1 MSASGFFKMQK
12 LKGSGKVLAASRHN
26 KRLIQAEQGADSH
39 IDAARI
45 CLNLSLHGPDSPE
58 AVARLAKE
66 RMAAAGVRPQK
77 KNAVLALEHVFS
89 LPANTDI
96 DLKAYFNDCVQW
108 VARNFG
114 GLDNVL
120 SADVHLD
127 ESAPHLHV
135 LILPLVD
142 GRMNGSDLFGNR
154 QRLQFLHNDFHAAVA
169 GRYGLAKALARL
181 QGRVKE
187 KTIDNVIKHIQATND
202 TALTSALWPLIRDW
216 IARDPAVCAQVL
228 GLEVTKTADKPQ
240 RLMEQIFTSKGK
252 GSNKPF
258 KPIGFDNN
266 PKPIG
271 LAAAVKSL
279 SLCSVGVDTKTTS
292 PTQAPRCAIQ
302 SKQCDYTRVPVHDD
316 CDFSGW
322 QGFDNFEQS
331 AWQ

>member
-26 KRLIQAEQGADSH
+26 KRAIQAEQGADSH

-45 CLNLSLHGPDSPE
+45 CLNLSLHGPDTPE
-58 AVARLAKE
+58 AVASLARLL
-66 RMAAAGVRPQK
+66 MAAAGVRPQK
-77 KNAVLALEHVFS
+77 KNAVLALEQVFS

-96 DLKAYFNDCVQW
+96 DLKDYFNDCVQW
-108 VARNFG
+108 VAQNFG

-135 LILPLVD
+135 LILPLID

-154 QRLQFLHNDFHAAVA
+154 QRLQFLQNDFHTAVA
-169 GRYGLAKALARL
+169 GRYGLAKAPARL
-181 QGRVKE
+181 QGQAKA
-187 KTIDNVIKHIQATND
+187 KTAQTVMNHIHATSD
-202 TALTSALWPLIRDW
+202 TAQTSALWPLIRDL
-216 IARDPAVCAQVL
+216 IARDPVACAQVL

-240 RLMEQIFTSKGK
+240 RSTAQIFTSKGK
-252 GSNKPF
+252 GSNKPL
-258 KPIGFDNN
+258 KPIGFAYS

-271 LAAAVKSL
+271 LERSGKSL
-279 SLCSVGVDTKTTS
+279 SLCSVGLANKPTT
-292 PTQAPRCAIQ
+292 PAQAPRPAIQ
-302 SKQCDYTRVPVHDD
+302 LNQNEDTRVIVRED

-322 QGFDNFEQS
+322 QDSEAFEQS

>member
-39 IDAARI
+39 IDAART

-58 AVARLAKE
+58 AVARLAKD

-77 KNAVLALEHVFS
+77 KNAVLSLEHVFS

-96 DLKAYFNDCVQW
+96 DLKAYFSDCVQW

-135 LILPLVD
+135 LILPLID

-154 QRLQFLHNDFHAAVA
+154 QRLQFLQNDFHAAVA
-169 GRYGLAKALARL
+169 GRYGLAKAPARL
-181 QGRVKE
+181 QGQAKA
-187 KTIDNVIKHIQATND
+187 KTAQTVITHIHATND
-202 TALTSALWPLIRDW
+202 TALTSGLWPLIRDW
-216 IARDPAVCAQVL
+216 IARDPAACAQVL
-228 GLEVTKTADKPQ
+228 GLDIAKAATKKARTTA
-240 RLMEQIFTSKGK
+240 QIFTSKGK
-252 GSNKPF
+252 GSNKAM
-258 KPIGFDNN
+258 KPIGFANS

-271 LAAAVKSL
+271 LEVAGKSL
-279 SLCSVGVDTKTTS
+279 SLCSVGLANKTTR
-292 PTQAPRCAIQ
+292 PTQAPRSVIQ
-302 SKQCDYTRVPVHDD
+302 SKQCDYTRVPFHDD
-316 CDFSGW
+316 CDFSGS
-322 QGFDNFEQS
+322 QSLNEFDQS
-331 AWQ
+331 AWH

>member
-58 AVARLAKE
+58 AVARLAKD

-77 KNAVLALEHVFS
+77 KNAVLALEQVFS

-135 LILPLVD
+135 LILPLID

-154 QRLQFLHNDFHAAVA
+154 QRLQFLQNDFHAAVA
-169 GRYGLAKALARL
+169 GRYGLAKAPARL
-181 QGRVKE
+181 QGQAKA
-187 KTIDNVIKHIQATND
+187 KTVETVIKQIQATND

-216 IARDPAVCAQVL
+216 IVRDPVACAQAL
-228 GLEVTKTADKPQ
+228 GLEVTRTADKPL
-240 RLMEQIFTSKGK
+240 RSMAQIFTSKG
-252 GSNKPF
+252 
-258 KPIGFDNN
+258 I
-266 PKPIG
+266 
-271 LAAAVKSL
+271 A
-279 SLCSVGVDTKTTS
+279 TTEGYRTGCGAS
-292 PTQAPRCAIQ
+292 FA
-302 SKQCDYTRVPVHDD
+302 
-316 CDFSGW
+316 
-322 QGFDNFEQS
+322 
-331 AWQ
+331 

>member
-12 LKGSGKVLAASRHN
+12 LKGAGKVLAASRHN

-58 AVARLAKE
+58 AVARQAKDC
-66 RMAAAGVRPQK
+66 MAAAGVRPQK
-77 KNAVLALEHVFS
+77 KNAVLALEHLFS

-96 DLKAYFNDCVQW
+96 DLKAYFSDCVHW

-135 LILPLVD
+135 LLLPLID

-154 QRLQFLHNDFHAAVA
+154 QRLLFLQNDFHAAVA
-169 GRYGLAKALARL
+169 GRYGLVKAPARL
-181 QGRVKE
+181 HGQAKN
-187 KTIDNVIKHIQATND
+187 KTAQTVLNHIHATSD

-216 IARDPAVCAQVL
+216 IARDPVACAQVL

-240 RLMEQIFTSKGK
+240 RSMAQIFTSKGK
-252 GSNKPF
+252 GSNKAL
-258 KPIGFDNN
+258 KPIGLANN

-271 LAAAVKSL
+271 LEVVGKSL
-279 SLCSVGVDTKTTS
+279 SLRSVGLANK
-292 PTQAPRCAIQ
+292 PTAPVQAPRPAIQ
-302 SKQCDYTRVPVHDD
+302 PNQSDESRVIDRDD
-316 CDFSGW
+316 CEFSGW
-322 QGFDNFEQS
+322 QDSEAFEQS

>member
-39 IDAARI
+39 IDATRI

-58 AVARLAKE
+58 AVARLAKD

-77 KNAVLALEHVFS
+77 KNAVLSLEHVFS
-89 LPANTDI
+89 LPANSDI

-135 LILPLVD
+135 LILPLID

-169 GRYGLAKALARL
+169 GRYGLAKAPARL
-181 QGRVKE
+181 QGQAKD
-187 KTIDNVIKHIQATND
+187 KTAQTVITHIHATND
-202 TALTSALWPLIRDW
+202 TALTSGLWPLIRDW
-216 IARDPAVCAQVL
+216 IARDPAACAQVL
-228 GLEVTKTADKPQ
+228 GLDIAKAATKKARTTA
-240 RLMEQIFTSKGK
+240 QIFTSKGK
-252 GSNKPF
+252 GSNKAL
-258 KPIGFDNN
+258 KPIGFANS

-271 LAAAVKSL
+271 LEVAGKSL
-279 SLCSVGVDTKTTS
+279 SLCSVRVSHQTNSNNAS
-292 PTQAPRCAIQ
+292 PALCNPI
-302 SKQCDYTRVPVHDD
+302 KQCDYTRVPFHDD
-316 CDFSGW
+316 YDFSGS
-322 QGFDNFEQS
+322 QSRNEFDQS
-331 AWQ
+331 AWH

>member
-45 CLNLSLHGPDSPE
+45 CLNMSLHGPDSPE
-58 AVARLAKE
+58 AVAGLA
-66 RMAAAGVRPQK
+66 RALMAAAGVRPQK
-77 KNAVLALEHVFS
+77 KNAVLALEQVFS

-96 DLKAYFNDCVQW
+96 DLTAYFNDCVQW

-154 QRLQFLHNDFHAAVA
+154 QRLQFLQNDFHAAVA
-169 GRYGLAKALARL
+169 GRYGLAKAPARL
-181 QGRVKE
+181 QGQAKA
-187 KTIDNVIKHIQATND
+187 KTVETVIKQIQATND

-216 IARDPAVCAQVL
+216 IARDPVACAQVL

-240 RLMEQIFTSKGK
+240 RSMAQIFTSKGK
-252 GSNKPF
+252 GSNKRL
-258 KPIGFDNN
+258 KPIGFANN

-271 LAAAVKSL
+271 LEVAGKSL
-279 SLCSVGVDTKTTS
+279 SLCSVGLANKPS
-292 PTQAPRCAIQ
+292 PPAQAPRPAIQ
-302 SKQCDYTRVPVHDD
+302 SNQNDDTRVIVRED

-322 QGFDNFEQS
+322 QDSEAFEQS

>member
-12 LKGSGKVLAASRHN
+12 LKGSGKVLVASRHN

-66 RMAAAGVRPQK
+66 CMAAAGVRPQK

-89 LPANTDI
+89 LPASTDI

-169 GRYGLAKALARL
+169 GRYGLTKALARL
-181 QGRVKE
+181 QEQAKE
-187 KTIDNVIKHIQATND
+187 KTAQTVIAHIHATND
-202 TALTSALWPLIRDW
+202 TALTSALWPLIRDL
-216 IARDPAVCAQVL
+216 IGRDPAVCAQVL

-252 GSNKPF
+252 GSNKPL
-258 KPIGFDNN
+258 KPIGFANN

-271 LAAAVKSL
+271 LEVAGKVYPYAL
-279 SLCSVGVDTKTTS
+279 LGLPTKPTP
-292 PTQAPRCAIQ
+292 PTQAPRRANQ
-302 SKQCDYTRVPVHDD
+302 SNQCDYTRVPFHDD
-316 CDFSGW
+316 CDFSGL
-322 QGFDNFEQS
+322 QSLNEFDQS
-331 AWQ
+331 AWH

>member
-12 LKGSGKVLAASRHN
+12 LKGSGKVLVASRHN

-58 AVARLAKE
+58 AVARLAKD

-89 LPANTDI
+89 LPANTAI
-96 DLKAYFNDCVQW
+96 DLKAYFSDCVQW

-154 QRLQFLHNDFHAAVA
+154 QRLQFLQNDFHAAVA
-169 GRYGLAKALARL
+169 GLYGLAKAPARL
-181 QGRVKE
+181 QGQVKA
-187 KTIDNVIKHIQATND
+187 KTVETVIKQIQATND

-216 IARDPAVCAQVL
+216 IARDPAFCAQVL
-228 GLEVTKTADKPQ
+228 GLEIPVSADKPQ
-240 RLMEQIFTSKGK
+240 RLMKQIFTSKGK
-252 GSNKPF
+252 GSNKPL
-258 KPIGFDNN
+258 KPIGFANN

-271 LAAAVKSL
+271 LEVAGKSL
-279 SLCSVGVDTKTTS
+279 SLCSVGLATKTVL

-322 QGFDNFEQS
+322 QGFVDLDQS
-331 AWQ
+331 AWH

>member
-1 MSASGFFKMQK
+1 MSASGFLRMEK

-58 AVARLAKE
+58 AVARLAKD

-77 KNAVLALEHVFS
+77 KNAVLALEQVFS

-135 LILPLVD
+135 LTLPLID

-154 QRLQFLHNDFHAAVA
+154 QRLQFLHNDLHAAVA
-169 GRYGLAKALARL
+169 GRYGLAKAPARL
-181 QGRVKE
+181 QGHAKVK
-187 KTIDNVIKHIQATND
+187 TAQAVIKHIQATND
-202 TALTSALWPLIRDW
+202 SALTSVLWQVIRDF
-216 IARDPAVCAQVL
+216 IERDPVVFAQTL
-228 GLEVTKTADKPQ
+228 GIDVATSAAKKA
-240 RLMEQIFTSKGK
+240 RSMAQIFTSKGK
-252 GSNKPF
+252 GSNKPE
-258 KPIGFDNN
+258 KPIGFANS

-271 LAAAVKSL
+271 LETPAKSL
-279 SLCSVGVDTKTTS
+279 SLCSVGLATNKPYPAQV
-292 PTQAPRCAIQ
+292 IQ
-302 SKQCDYTRVPVHDD
+302 PHQKDDTRVIDRDD
-316 CDFSGW
+316 CEFSGW
-322 QGFDNFEQS
+322 QDGEAFEQG

>member
-58 AVARLAKE
+58 AVARLAKDC
-66 RMAAAGVRPQK
+66 MVAAGVRPQK

-108 VARNFG
+108 VACNFG

-135 LILPLVD
+135 LILPLID

-154 QRLQFLHNDFHAAVA
+154 QRLQFLQNDFHAAVA
-169 GRYGLAKALARL
+169 GRYGLAKAPARL
-181 QGRVKE
+181 QGQAKG
-187 KTIDNVIKHIQATND
+187 KTAQTVIEHIHVTND
-202 TALTSALWPLIRDW
+202 TALTSALWPLIRDL

-228 GLEVTKTADKPQ
+228 GLDIAKAATKKARTTV
-240 RLMEQIFTSKGK
+240 QIFTSKGK
-252 GSNKPF
+252 GSNSPL
-258 KPIGFDNN
+258 KPIGFANN

-271 LAAAVKSL
+271 LEPAVKSL
-279 SLCSVGVDTKTTS
+279 SLCSVGLATK
-292 PTQAPRCAIQ
+292 PTPPAQAPRSATL
-302 SKQCDYTRVPVHDD
+302 SNQCDYTRVSVHDD
-316 CDFSGW
+316 SDYSGW
-322 QGFDNFEQS
+322 QDSDEFEQS

>member
-58 AVARLAKE
+58 AVARLAKD

-154 QRLQFLHNDFHAAVA
+154 QRLQFLQNDFHAAVA
-169 GRYGLAKALARL
+169 GCYGLAKAPARL
-181 QGRVKE
+181 QGQAKAKTVK
-187 KTIDNVIKHIQATND
+187 TVIEQIQVTND

-216 IARDPAVCAQVL
+216 IARDPVACAQVL
-228 GLEVTKTADKPQ
+228 GLEVTKAAGKPQ
-240 RLMEQIFTSKGK
+240 RSTVQIFTSKGK
-252 GSNKPF
+252 GSNKVL
-258 KPIGFDNN
+258 KPIGFANN

-271 LAAAVKSL
+271 LETAVKGL
-279 SLCSVGVDTKTTS
+279 SLCSVGLATK
-292 PTQAPRCAIQ
+292 PTLPAQAPR
-302 SKQCDYTRVPVHDD
+302 SVMPSNQCDYTRVPVHDD
-316 CDFSGW
+316 CAFSGW
-322 QGFDNFEQS
+322 QGFDEFDQS

>member
-58 AVARLAKE
+58 AVARLAKD

-89 LPANTDI
+89 LPANTAI
-96 DLKAYFNDCVQW
+96 DLKAYFSDCVQW

-135 LILPLVD
+135 LILPLID

-169 GRYGLAKALARL
+169 GRYGLVKAPARL
-181 QGRVKE
+181 QGQAKA
-187 KTIDNVIKHIQATND
+187 KTAQTVITHIYATND
-202 TALTSALWPLIRDW
+202 TALTSALWPLIRDL
-216 IARDPAVCAQVL
+216 IGRDPAVCAQVL
-228 GLEVTKTADKPQ
+228 GLEVTKLADKPQ

-252 GSNKPF
+252 GSNKPL

-271 LAAAVKSL
+271 LETAVKGL
-279 SLCSVGVDTKTTS
+279 SLCSVRVTAKPTP
-292 PTQAPRCAIQ
+292 PTQAPRSAIQ
-302 SKQCDYTRVPVHDD
+302 SNQCDFTRVPFHDD
-316 CDFSGW
+316 CDFSGS
-322 QGFDNFEQS
+322 QSLNEFDQS
-331 AWQ
+331 AWH

>member
-26 KRLIQAEQGADSH
+26 KRLIQAELGAGSH

-58 AVARLAKE
+58 AVARLAKD

-96 DLKAYFNDCVQW
+96 DLKAYFSDCVQW

-135 LILPLVD
+135 LILPGLHP
-142 GRMNGSDLFGNR
+142 
-154 QRLQFLHNDFHAAVA
+154 LQ
-169 GRYGLAKALARL
+169 
-181 QGRVKE
+181 
-187 KTIDNVIKHIQATND
+187 
-202 TALTSALWPLIRDW
+202 
-216 IARDPAVCAQVL
+216 
-228 GLEVTKTADKPQ
+228 
-240 RLMEQIFTSKGK
+240 
-252 GSNKPF
+252 
-258 KPIGFDNN
+258 
-266 PKPIG
+266 
-271 LAAAVKSL
+271 
-279 SLCSVGVDTKTTS
+279 
-292 PTQAPRCAIQ
+292 
-302 SKQCDYTRVPVHDD
+302 
-316 CDFSGW
+316 
-322 QGFDNFEQS
+322 
-331 AWQ
+331 